1 MNTLLKLFALVHVSK
16 LYPDTAKSMI
26 DGTFKVVMILFTVWT
41 IVISFIVFFGLKVL
55 NIW

>member
-16 LYPDTAKSMI
+16 LYPDTAKSML
-26 DGTFKVVMILFTVWT
+26 DGAFKIVMLIFIVWAT
-41 IVISFIVFFGLKVL
+41 VISFIVFFGLKVL